1 MIRRW
6 VDTVATSP
14 AGKREHMSALANA
27 IGRLGDPELMPD
39 LKRLLDED
47 IARLQKARESFQ
59 EAQQRGDIEATSDA
73 RMVYGNQYQ
82 DAFIRIGG
90 DTVATVVTAYLEN
103 PLFSVEAASVLM
115 ELANK
120 QSNVP
125 VQPSR
130 PFPSF
135 ANVAAARAA
144 RVPAAP
150 NTSETAIF
158 NAIDHLGR
166 PDKDRDSQLLAIRLG
181 GIALRMPHTKRDKEI
196 AALMTLPQP
205 LSAKRELLMVMAL
218 DGFVLDASLVMQ
230 AIDDW
235 LQDAG
240 KNDRAA
246 WHKRQNTWEIEPWL
260 ELLPFTDRPRCVVE
274 GMGKVKDFYGVGHQK
289 SFDRVV
295 SAVASV
301 PGPAGE
307 DLLAELARAHKDI
320 ASDYTWTRAIL
331 ARDTARAAILCLDLV
346 TDGVFGK
353 GPHSNDSWH
362 LARQIAPLV
371 RKYPDLEA
379 DLRKR
384 YAQMVDGPGRKLI
397 ESLFG
402 ETGLGDDLIA
412 MVKSYIATRQTYD
425 GQLARALRGAT
436 LWHEPVA
443 GSENYYNVRPA
454 SVANLR
460 TFLFDLNSGKAD
472 GAALALRCL
481 IEIDEL
487 RDEHGIAAGDPRHPD
502 IRSERAWPPEAGYIG
517 EQAL

>member
-1 MIRRW
+1 VKDQIVGMLRRW

-27 IGRLGDPELMPD
+27 IGRLGDPKLMPE

-47 IARLQKARESFQ
+47 IARLQTARESFQ

-73 RMVYGNQYQ
+73 RMIYGNQYQ
-82 DAFIRIGG
+82 DAFMRIGG
-90 DTVATVVTAYLEN
+90 DTVATVVMAYLEN

-130 PFPSF
+130 LFPSF

-144 RVPAAP
+144 RAPAAP
-150 NTSETAIF
+150 NTLETSIF
-158 NAIDHLGR
+158 EAIDHLGR

-205 LSAKRELLMVMAL
+205 LSAKRELLMAMAL

-240 KNDRAA
+240 KNDRTA

-260 ELLPFTDRPRCVVE
+260 ELLPFTDRPRCIVE
-274 GMGKVKDFYGVGHQK
+274 GMRKVRDFYGVGHQK

-331 ARDTARAAILCLDLV
+331 ARDTARV
-346 TDGVFGK
+346 
-353 GPHSNDSWH
+353 S
-362 LARQIAPLV
+362 
-371 RKYPDLEA
+371 
-379 DLRKR
+379 
-384 YAQMVDGPGRKLI
+384 
-397 ESLFG
+397 
-402 ETGLGDDLIA
+402 
-412 MVKSYIATRQTYD
+412 
-425 GQLARALRGAT
+425 
-436 LWHEPVA
+436 
-443 GSENYYNVRPA
+443 
-454 SVANLR
+454 
-460 TFLFDLNSGKAD
+460 
-472 GAALALRCL
+472 
-481 IEIDEL
+481 
-487 RDEHGIAAGDPRHPD
+487 
-502 IRSERAWPPEAGYIG
+502 
-517 EQAL
+517 